1 MSFEGSG
8 IAPLGKA
15 YCDLPV
21 TVVITA
27 KDRLPFPLPLF
38 AGNDRLPHW

>member
-1 MSFEGSG
+1 
-8 IAPLGKA
+8 
-15 YCDLPV
+15 
-21 TVVITA
+21 VVITA